1 MIGIGDYDSKSRDT
15 RHVCTREGQIM
26 YMGHKY
32 SREQSTGYYVCT
44 TGKRKRLHDVLWTHE
59 NIDGIK
65 KIPEGCVIH
74 HIDWNKT
81 HNEISNLTCVS
92 VFGHNLIHNPP
103 KGRKWLFRRDC
114 TRWCK

>member
-1 MIGIGDYDSKSRDT
+1 MVKSTGVR
-15 RHVCTREGQIM
+15 
-26 YMGHKY
+26 KPP
-32 SREQSTGYYVCT
+32 GYYVCT
-44 TGKRKRLHDVLWTHE
+44 TGERKRLHDVLWTHE

-65 KIPEGCVIH
+65 EIPEGCVIH

-103 KGRKWLFRRDC
+103 KNGSKYEVKIVAGGISEVIDT
-114 TRWCK
+114 TRLTEGE